1 MCNEGAGMDTQ
12 KFDEESRKI
21 LLAVVLGLAAPVAF
35 LLWVAIVS
43 AQ

>member
-1 MCNEGAGMDTQ
+1 MDTQ

-21 LLAVVLGLAAPVAF
+21 LLGLVIGLAAPVVF
-35 LLWVAIVS
+35 LLWVAVVQ